1 MDNPPAAATAPLPT
15 SALVTT
21 TRTVTTSAPDGD
33 CLTLAHLRA
42 FVIECD
48 GLPGGLPIF
57 GATGYSDLY
66 TAKTVG
72 SLTVTSTPEH
82 VYCQLAGCLQKASR
96 AINRNAYCEAHY
108 SAAVL

>member
-1 MDNPPAAATAPLPT
+1 MNNPPAAATAPLPT

-42 FVIECD
+42 LVIECD

-57 GATGYSDLY
+57 GAVGYADLY
-66 TAKTVG
+66 TDKTVG

-108 SAAVL
+108 PAAVS